1 MTITI
6 SMNVHVMVT
15 SMKMLLWMVIRMTK
29 KQGRMMVTV
38 AAEVGAV
45 LREMRVVLALAS
57 VLGLAPSLAHTHG
70 TQLALI
76 QNQTAK
82 P

>member
-1 MTITI
+1 
-6 SMNVHVMVT
+6 MNVHVMVT
-15 SMKMLLWMVIRMTK
+15 RMKMLLWMVIRMTK
-29 KQGRMMVTV
+29 KQGRRMVTV

-57 VLGLAPSLAHTHG
+57 VPGLAPSLAHKHG

-76 QNQTAK
+76 QHQTGK